1 MHPFP
6 RNPSEEMSETPSD
19 RPVRSSDTD
28 QDLSLLRTIGNWLR
42 ELTGGRSDDGDLRHA
57 LEALIHGDGED
68 ARPISD
74 DERTMLGNLL
84 KFGSL
89 TIYDVMVPRAD
100 VVAVDEAT
108 PVAEVARLMAQE
120 GHSRLPVYR
129 DSLDDVVGMVHIK
142 DLVGFWG
149 TESRVTLAGLTRQLL
164 YIPPSMPVRDLLLKM
179 RNTKIHMAM
188 VVDEYGGIDGLVT
201 IEDLVEQIVGEI
213 EDEHDREESP
223 MLRDRPDGS
232 IDADARTPIA
242 LLEERIGVDLLPD
255 ETDEEVDTLGGLIFN
270 LAGRVPE
277 PGETI
282 EHPSGLAF
290 EVVRADPRR
299 IQAVRVLHASD
310 GPTGETAESTAL

>member
-1 MHPFP
+1 
-6 RNPSEEMSETPSD
+6 MSDSPSD
-19 RPVRSSDTD
+19 RPVRSSETD
-28 QDLSLLRTIGNWLR
+28 QDLPLLRTIGNWLR
-42 ELTGGRSDDGDLRHA
+42 ELTGGRNDGDLQQA
-57 LEALIHGDGED
+57 FETLVHGEGED
-68 ARPISD
+68 ARPISE
-74 DERTMLGNLL
+74 DERTMLANLL

-100 VVAVDEAT
+100 VAAVDENT
-108 PVAEVARLMAQE
+108 PVADVARLMAEE

-129 DSLDDVVGMVHIK
+129 DSLDDVIGMVHIK
-142 DLVGFWG
+142 DLVRFWG
-149 TESRVTLAGLTRQLL
+149 TESPVTLTGLTRQLL

-179 RNTKIHMAM
+179 RNTKVHMAM

-201 IEDLVEQIVGEI
+201 IEDLVEQIVGKI

-242 LLEERIGVDLLPD
+242 TLEERVGVDLLPD

-299 IQAVRVLHASD
+299 IKAVRVLPAGD
-310 GPTGETAESTAL
+310 GSAEETAETAAP